1 MVDSTEQEIVGI
13 IGNALKID
21 ANNLTAESTSNDVE
35 EWDSLG
41 HLGILRD
48 LDKFYGGKIA
58 GIKEMAQA
66 DSVGEIL
73 QLLKNNS
80 LL

>member
-1 MVDSTEQEIVGI
+1 MADSTEQEIVGI

-21 ANNLTAESTSNDVE
+21 ANSLTAESTSNDVE

-41 HLGILRD
+41 HLAILRD

-58 GIKEMAQA
+58 GIKEMAQV

>member
-1 MVDSTEQEIVGI
+1 MADSTEQEIVGI
-13 IGNALKID
+13 IANAIKID
-21 ANNLTAESTSNDVE
+21 ANSLTAESTSNDIE

-66 DSVGEIL
+66 DSVGGIL
-73 QLLKNNS
+73 QLLKSNS

>member
-1 MVDSTEQEIVGI
+1 MADSKEQEVVELIA
-13 IGNALKID
+13 NALEID
-21 ANNLTAESTSNDVE
+21 AKSLTLESTSNDVE

-41 HLGILRD
+41 HLAILRD

-66 DSVGEIL
+66 GSVGEIL

>member
-1 MVDSTEQEIVGI
+1 MADSKEQEVVELIA
-13 IGNALKID
+13 NALEID
-21 ANNLTAESTSNDVE
+21 AKSLTLESTSNDVE

-41 HLGILRD
+41 HLAILRD

-58 GIKEMAQA
+58 GIKEMAQV
-66 DSVGEIL
+66 DSVGKIL

>member
-1 MVDSTEQEIVGI
+1 MVDSTEQEIIGI

-21 ANNLTAESTSNDVE
+21 ANNLTTESIPNDIE

-41 HLGILRD
+41 HLAILRD

-66 DSVGEIL
+66 GSVGEIL

>member
-1 MVDSTEQEIVGI
+1 MVDSTEQEIIGI

-21 ANNLTAESTSNDVE
+21 ANNLTTESIPNDIE

-41 HLGILRD
+41 HLAILRD

-66 DSVGEIL
+66 DSVGGIL

>member
-1 MVDSTEQEIVGI
+1 MADIKDEEII
-13 IGNALKID
+13 QLIGKALNINAD
-21 ANNLTAESTSNDVE
+21 TLTADSSAQQLE

-41 HLGILRD
+41 HLGILSD
-48 LDKFYGGKIA
+48 LDRFYDGKIA

-66 DSVGEIL
+66 DSVGKIL

>member
-1 MVDSTEQEIVGI
+1 MADSTEQEIVGI

-21 ANNLTAESTSNDVE
+21 ANNLTTESIPNDIE

-41 HLGILRD
+41 HLSILSN

-58 GIKEMAQA
+58 GIREMALA
-66 DSVGEIL
+66 NSIGKIL
-73 QLLKNNS
+73 QLLKDNS